1 MEDSDPF
8 KTFYFGKGKK
18 MLENTVVYALSA
30 NKVLAKEI
38 ADKLKVPLKQAK
50 VTHFADGEILCEP
63 IETIREKNVYVIQ
76 STCCPVTEN
85 LFEILVFV
93 DALKRASAR
102 EINVVMPYF
111 GYARQDRKS
120 KPRQPITSR
129 LVADLL
135 KTAGVHRVIT
145 IDLHAPQ
152 IQGFFSCLV
161 DELTAIPL
169 ITDYYWKYKNNP
181 DMVIVSPDHGGVN
194 RARKIAEKLNL
205 PIAIIDKRRTGPN
218 VAEVMNIIGN
228 VEGKNC
234 IMIDD
239 MIDTAGSC
247 SAGAK
252 VLKEQ
257 GARSVRI
264 ACTHGIFSSPA
275 EERVLNGLFE
285 EIVFTNTIPLQKK
298 MEHPIVKVLSVGPM
312 LAKVIENI
320 ETGEAVSN
328 VYNLYNHID

>member
-1 MEDSDPF
+1 
-8 KTFYFGKGKK
+8 
-18 MLENTVVYALSA
+18 MLENAVIYSLNTS
-30 NKVLAKEI
+30 KDLAQEI
-38 ADKLKVPLKQAK
+38 ANYLHLPLQQAK
-50 VTHFADGEILCEP
+50 VMHFADGEILCEP
-63 IETIREKNVYVIQ
+63 TGTVREKNVYVVQ
-76 STCCPVTEN
+76 STCGPVTNN
-85 LFEILVFV
+85 LFEILILV

-102 EINVVMPYF
+102 EINVVIPYF

-169 ITDYYWKYKNNP
+169 ITDYYWKYKNDPNV
-181 DMVIVSPDHGGVN
+181 VIVSPDHGGVN
-194 RARKIAEKLNL
+194 RARKIAEKLNC

-228 VEGKNC
+228 VEGKDC

-247 SAGAK
+247 TAGAK
-252 VLKEQ
+252 VLREH
-257 GARSVRI
+257 GAKSVRI
-264 ACTHGIFSSPA
+264 ACSHGVFSSPV
-275 EERVLNGLFE
+275 EQRTLNGIFE
-285 EIVFTNTIPLQKK
+285 EIVTTNTIPLTER
-298 MEHPIVKVLSVGPM
+298 MNHPIVKVLSVGPM
-312 LAKVIENI
+312 LAEVIKNI

-328 VYNLYNHID
+328 VYNLYNHVED